1 MKLLPKI
8 GKISENVVENINS
21 TSSSYSY
28 VDKTRDS
35 TSLKE
40 RSEVISLTSIACV

>member
-21 TSSSYSY
+21 TSSSYIY
-28 VDKTRDS
+28 VVKTRDS
-35 TSLKE
+35 TGMKE
-40 RSEVISLTSIACV
+40 RREVISLTTIACV